1 MTYMDLQALRHYV
14 RQAQKIIHET
24 LSLESE
30 DCKHGVC
37 ANCSYYAI
45 CHVNRTLQ
53 YLIKHEADKYNA
65 KGELIN
71 DNR

>member
-1 MTYMDLQALRHYV
+1 MTRRQLQAMLHHTNEI
-14 RQAQKIIHET
+14 AKIC
-24 LSLESE
+24 LESE